1 MFKKLKLFYSWK
13 KIIYSLRIELSQKF
27 TARIDSASRIYT
39 VVNVPEDLVG
49 DAYALK
55 KADIDKISENFI
67 RQYYVE
73 LGNTLNQRGLQEL
86 FDVYE
91 IKKVDKYSY
100 LLVIGFKLFNSVK
113 YYNLLYYVFTP
124 LVIIGVSISLFLLLR

>member
-124 LVIIGVSISLFLLLR
+124 LAIIGVSISLFLLLR

>member
-1 MFKKLKLFYSWK
+1 MFKKLKLFFSWRK
-13 KIIYSLRIELSQKF
+13 TINSLKIELDQKF
-27 TARIDSASRIYT
+27 NARIDSASRIYT
-39 VVNVPEDLVG
+39 VVNVPENLVG

-55 KADIDKISENFI
+55 KSDIDKISENFI

-73 LGNTLNQRGLQEL
+73 LGNTLNSKGLQEL

-100 LLVIGFKLFNSVK
+100 LLIVGFKLFNSVK
-113 YYNLLYYVFTP
+113 YYNLLYYIISP
-124 LVIIGVSISLFLLLR
+124 LVILSGLVGLFIILR

>member
-73 LGNTLNQRGLQEL
+73 LGNTLNQQGLQEL

-124 LVIIGVSISLFLLLR
+124 LAIIGVSISLFLLLR

>member
-1 MFKKLKLFYSWK
+1 MFKKLKLFFSWRK
-13 KIIYSLRIELSQKF
+13 TINSLKIELEQKF
-27 TARIDSASRIYT
+27 NARIDSASRIYT
-39 VVNVPEDLVG
+39 VVNVPENLVG

-55 KADIDKISENFI
+55 KSDIDKISENFI

-73 LGNTLNQRGLQEL
+73 LGNTLNSKGLQEL

-100 LLVIGFKLFNSVK
+100 LLIVGFKLFNSVK
-113 YYNLLYYVFTP
+113 YYNLLYYIISP
-124 LVIIGVSISLFLLLR
+124 LVILSGLVGLFIILR